1 MPSAVR
7 HFLPMSTHTISLSF
21 QMHVHDSHP
30 ALPGSHNIFSHIAIF
45 PNKYL
50 VHLISCS
57 CLLAPYRTWVKTAF
71 LSSLCRRT
79 SLVASFFLYDCFIEW
94 AKLKMH
100 PVSFSLLL
108 QTFKPTPRTRHTS
121 CMPSWIH
128 FIQFMIFTRK
138 NTKSIKMSR
147 LNKIGICLYNYK
159 P

>member
-1 MPSAVR
+1 
-7 HFLPMSTHTISLSF
+7 MSTHTISLSF

-50 VHLISCS
+50 VYLISCS

-71 LSSLCRRT
+71 LSSLCRR
-79 SLVASFFLYDCFIEW
+79 LVWLQAS
-94 AKLKMH
+94 
-100 PVSFSLLL
+100 S
-108 QTFKPTPRTRHTS
+108 
-121 CMPSWIH
+121 
-128 FIQFMIFTRK
+128 FMIALLNELNSKCILFPFPYFFRPSNLPHARGILHACHHEYILYSLWFLLEK